1 MSPMSDASSSSGG
14 KSIRWG
20 RTAAVVAGSVVVV
33 LGLCEAMGWP
43 FLGGPMQRALS
54 DALQRK
60 VSLGAPGSDR
70 PDVKI
75 HLLGGIDI
83 QAARIEIGAP
93 SWSQAPHTLLAENAR
108 LKLGYA
114 DLWRASRGQPL
125 RIRELRASTLD
136 GKFERLADGRASWQ
150 FGSQTNVP
158 DTAENPTKLPV
169 FGLLQLDAGTL
180 SVRDAMIDAQLD
192 ATYSLAEGTATKP
205 VASRA
210 DGSAPSGLIFNG
222 TGMYKKLPLR
232 IHALTTGVMP
242 VIADDGSTPLPIEI
256 DAKVGRAHVVFNG
269 TATDALRLTALK
281 GRFDISGPSLAA
293 LGDPLKVT
301 LPSTPAFRT
310 QGLIAKQGAVWN
322 ALIEGATVGSS
333 RLRGAFQYDPRAGRP
348 LLSGRLSGSKL
359 ALVDLGPAVGAST
372 KVAGATAV
380 PVVTTTDTRVLPSRE
395 FDLPSLRAMDANVL
409 IDIDNLELGTALLE
423 PLKPLRAHLVL
434 TDGVLALRELDART
448 GQGRLAGMLQLDGRD
463 RLALWTA
470 DLRWSGVRLEHWIH
484 QTRGA
489 AAPPYATGN
498 LAGRARV
505 AGQGKST
512 AAILGSLGGEIRMR
526 LSDATLSH
534 LAIEAAGLDVAQ
546 ALGEVVKGD
555 DSLPVQCAVGDLVAT
570 QGVLQSRAVVLDTPD
585 SAVWVSGSV
594 SLASEGLDLRVVTT
608 PKDFSPLSLRTP
620 VTLRGTFSK
629 PSVSVEKGKL
639 AAKVGASA
647 LLALLNPF
655 AAIVPLIDPGD
666 SAEAKRDG
674 ALCAALA
681 QRMTSRPSLPA
692 PHPAARSK

>member
-1 MSPMSDASSSSGG
+1 MSDAKGSSAVRP
-14 KSIRWG
+14 IRWQRVAAVG
-20 RTAAVVAGSVVVV
+20 LVVAVVA
-33 LGLCEAMGWP
+33 LGVCEALGWP
-43 FLGGPMQRALS
+43 FLGGPMQGALG

-60 VSLGAPGSDR
+60 VSLGPPGSNR
-70 PDVKI
+70 PEVKI

-83 QAARIEIGAP
+83 QASRIEIGAP
-93 SWSQAPHTLLAENAR
+93 PWSQAAHTLLAENAR
-108 LKLGYA
+108 IKLGYA
-114 DLWRASRGQPL
+114 DLWRASRGQAL
-125 RIRELRASTLD
+125 RIRELRAATLD

-158 DTAENPTKLPV
+158 DTTEKPTKLPV
-169 FGLLQLDAGTL
+169 FGLLQFDSGTL
-180 SVRDAMIDAQLD
+180 SVRDALLDAQLD
-192 ATYSLAEGTATKP
+192 ATYSLAEGSATKP
-205 VASRA
+205 VVDRA
-210 DGSAPSGLIFNG
+210 DRRTPSGLVFNG
-222 TGMYKKLPLR
+222 TGTYQKQPLR
-232 IHALTTGVMP
+232 IHALTTGILP
-242 VIADDGSTPLPIEI
+242 VISDDAGTPLPIEI
-256 DAKVGRAHVVFNG
+256 DAKIGGAHLVFNG

-310 QGLIAKQGAVWN
+310 RGAIAKQGAIWN
-322 ALIEGATVGSS
+322 AFIETASIGAS
-333 RLRGAFQYDPRAGRP
+333 RLRGAFQYDPRTGRP

-359 ALVDLGPAVGAST
+359 ALADLGPAVGAP
-372 KVAGATAV
+372 AGPAKATAV
-380 PVVTTTDTRVLPSRE
+380 PVAASASSRVLPDRD

-409 IDIDNLELGTALLE
+409 IDIDNFDLGTALLE

-434 TDGVLALRELDART
+434 TDGVLTLRDLDART
-448 GQGRLAGMLQLDGRD
+448 GQGRLAGMLELDGRD
-463 RLALWTA
+463 RLARWNA
-470 DLRWSGVRLEHWIH
+470 DLRWSGVRLEHWVH
-484 QTRGA
+484 QARKAG
-489 AAPPYATGN
+489 APPYATGN

-526 LSDATLSH
+526 LTDATLSH

-546 ALGEVVKGD
+546 ALGEWVKGD
-555 DSLPVQCAVGDLVAT
+555 DALPVQCAVGDLVVT
-570 QGVLQSRAVVLDTPD
+570 QGVLQSRAVVVDTPD

-608 PKDFSPLSLRTP
+608 PKDVSPLSLRTP
-620 VTLRGTFSK
+620 ITLRGTFSK

-639 AAKVGASA
+639 AARVGASA

-655 AAIVPLIDPGD
+655 AAILPLIDPGD

-674 ALCAALA
+674 ALCSALA
-681 QRMTSRPSLPA
+681 QRMTARPSLPA
-692 PHPAARSK
+692 PPRSAPAHR